1 MMNPLLYGNFGLYF
15 LFALPAL
22 LLGFWAQIKV
32 KSAFK
37 KYSQVKSM
45 TGLSGAQ
52 VAKRMLDSNG
62 LSNVRVEQVNGFLS
76 DHYDP
81 SQKVLRL
88 SQDVYSSNSLA
99 AAGVAAHEVGHAMQ
113 DQTGYALLVL
123 RTAMVPTVQIGSW
136 LGPIIFLVGYLFA
149 STLGTNIALIGL
161 LLFAA
166 TAAFALI
173 TLPVE
178 LDATHRAKMWLANSG
193 TVYPQEMKG
202 VNSVLDA
209 AALTYVAGAIQA
221 ISTILY
227 YAFLLMG
234 RPRRS

>member
-1 MMNPLLYGNFGLYF
+1 MVPFIFGNGLYF

-22 LLGFWAQIKV
+22 ILGFWAQLKV
-32 KSAFK
+32 QSAFK
-37 KYSQVKSM
+37 KYSKVRSM

-52 VAKRMLDSNG
+52 VARRMLDSNG
-62 LSNVRVEQVNGFLS
+62 LTNVRIEQVNGFLS
-76 DHYDP
+76 DNYDP

-88 SQDVYSSNSLA
+88 SSDVYSGNSVA
-99 AAGVAAHEVGHAMQ
+99 SAGVAAHESGHALQ
-113 DQTGYALLVL
+113 DQTGYPLLAL

-136 LGPIIFLVGYLFA
+136 LGPIIFIVGYLFA

-178 LDATHRAKMWLANSG
+178 LNATHRAKVWLANSG

-209 AALTYVAGAIQA
+209 AALTYIAAAIQA

-227 YAFLLMG
+227 YAFLLFG
-234 RPRRS
+234 RSRRN